1 MSQRI
6 TKPPAWQKP
15 TQSIQPQPPVA
26 PDDEPE
32 ADEQE
37 LRMGF
42 FEHLNELRG
51 RVVKAAIALVLGT
64 VVGVIVAGP
73 VLQYLIAP
81 YGERLAALGP
91 TEPVVAVLRVWLMV
105 GRTGAIAVITYQ
117 LLMFILPGLTKKESR
132 TLLMALP
139 AITLLF
145 VIGAAFAWFI
155 LVPPALGY
163 LEGFQPTLFRAEWTA
178 DLYLG
183 FITALIFWMGVAFET
198 PLVFF
203 VLSILGLVGPSAL
216 LRNWRIA
223 IVGAAVA
230 AAMITPTVDPV
241 NMALVMGP
249 LMALYTLSIGL
260 VWIGSRINTGRTIE
274 V

>member
-1 MSQRI
+1 MSQKI
-6 TKPPAWQKP
+6 TRPPAWQKP
-15 TQSIQPQPPVA
+15 TVPAPPPE
-26 PDDEPE
+26 PDDLPE
-32 ADEQE
+32 ADEAE

-51 RVVKAAIALVLGT
+51 RLFKAAVALVLGT
-64 VVGVIVAGP
+64 LVGIVVAAP
-73 VLQYLIAP
+73 VLEYLIRP

-91 TEPVVAVLRVWLMV
+91 TEPIVAYFRVSLMV
-105 GRTGAIAVITYQ
+105 GGALAIPVITYQ
-117 LLMFILPGLTKKESR
+117 LLMFVLPGLTRKEAR
-132 TLLMALP
+132 MVLTALP

-145 VIGAAFAWFI
+145 AVGAAFAWFI

-203 VLSILGLVGPSAL
+203 VLSVIGLVGPGAL
-216 LRNWRIA
+216 ARNWRIA
-223 IVGAAVA
+223 VVGASVA

-241 NMALVMGP
+241 NMSLVMGP
-249 LMALYTLSIGL
+249 LLALYTISIGL
-260 VWIGSRINTGRTIE
+260 VWLGAKINQGRT
-274 V
+274 

>member
-6 TKPPAWQKP
+6 TRPPAWQKP
-15 TQSIQPQPPVA
+15 APAALPPE
-26 PDDEPE
+26 PDDAPE
-32 ADEQE
+32 ADDSE

-42 FEHLNELRG
+42 FEHLNELRQ
-51 RVVKAAIALVLGT
+51 RLFKASLALVLGT
-64 VVGVIVAGP
+64 IVGIIVAAP
-73 VLQYLIAP
+73 VLEYLIQP

-91 TEPVVAVLRVWLMV
+91 TEPIVAYFRISLMV
-105 GRTGAIAVITYQ
+105 GGILAIPVITYQ
-117 LLMFILPGLTKKESR
+117 LLMFVLPGLTRKEAR
-132 TLLMALP
+132 MLLTALP

-145 VIGAAFAWFI
+145 AVGSAFAWFI

-198 PLVFF
+198 PLIFF
-203 VLSILGLVGPSAL
+203 VLSVIGLVGPGSLA
-216 LRNWRIA
+216 RNWRFA
-223 IVGAAVA
+223 IVGASIA

-249 LMALYTLSIGL
+249 LLALYTLSIGL
-260 VWIGSRINTGRTIE
+260 TWIGERINHGRA
-274 V
+274 